1 MIEYKTGDIFT
12 VEAEAIV
19 NTVNCV
25 GVMGRGIALQFKKKY
40 PHNFKVYAEAC
51 KHKEVAPGKMF
62 VYETGK
68 VVGPKH
74 IINFPTK
81 RHWRGKSQIG
91 DIETGLV
98 DLARVIKEKNI
109 ESVALPPLGCGLGGL
124 PWLEV
129 KKRIE
134 CLLAAE
140 LNDVQIIVFEPNGAP
155 SSEKMSKTSV
165 VPKMTPGRAALIEL
179 MHRYLGGLLDPFVTL
194 VEAHKLMYFLQESGE
209 DLRLKYTQATYGP
222 YAENLRHVFNAIEGH
237 FISGY
242 ADGGDMPNKQL
253 QLLSGAYENAREVL
267 ATNQETH
274 RHFKRVADLVDGFE
288 SPVGLEL
295 LSTVHWV
302 AKNDTTLSKESVVD
316 RVYAWS
322 DRKKKF
328 TSRQIEIALDVLTS
342 KGWLGACGQ
351 EKMM

>member
-51 KHKEVAPGKMF
+51 KHNEVKPGEMF
-62 VYETGK
+62 VCETGK
-68 VVGPKH
+68 LITPRY

-81 RHWRGKSQIG
+81 RHWRGKSLIG
-91 DIETGLV
+91 DIEAGLT
-98 DLARVIKEKNI
+98 DLARVVKEKDI
-109 ESVALPPLGCGLGGL
+109 KSIALPPLGCGLGGL
-124 PWLEV
+124 PWPEV
-129 KKRIE
+129 KQRIDS
-134 CLLAAE
+134 LLAAE
-140 LNDVQIIVFEPNGAP
+140 LQGVQIIVYEPNGAP
-155 SSEKMSKTSV
+155 ISERMVKTAV
-165 VPKMTPGRAALIEL
+165 APKMTPGRAALIEL

-194 VEAHKLMYFLQESGE
+194 LEAHKLMYFLQESGE
-209 DLRLKYTQATYGP
+209 ELSLKYKQANYGP

-242 ADGGDMPNKQL
+242 ADGGDKPNKQL
-253 QLLSGAYENAREVL
+253 KLIPGAYENATEVL
-267 ATNQETH
+267 ATNQTTQQ
-274 RHFKRVADLVDGFE
+274 HFKRVADLVDGFE

-302 AKNDTTLSKESVVD
+302 AKNDVSLSKESVVD

-328 TSRQIEIALDVLTS
+328 TSRQIEIALDVLQS
-342 KGWLGACGQ
+342 KGWLGVCGQ
-351 EKMM
+351 KKMM